1 MVSATP
7 SRLASISMTTV
18 SPDGYR
24 AGFRLRHGLPDE
36 QTAAGVERHG
46 AGIPHHGLAGEFHL
60 QLGRNGRKRGDGGRL
75 TGRARRAEGTS
86 SKAARHEPAR
96 TISDP
101 LRFRD
106 PAFPRSGAC
115 VMEWLVFR
123 GRPIVNPVTCGS
135 YPGPTRSRIPRQIS
149 AGRAADRRVARQRP

>member
-1 MVSATP
+1 MVRSGELPIHRASVPGKPLDGIQAGGKCPGGVSDPVTIGIDQHDDRVAGRP
-7 SRLASISMTTV
+7 AGIPASRS
-18 SPDGYR
+18 
-24 AGFRLRHGLPDE
+24 LPDE

-46 AGIPHHGLAGEFHL
+46 AGIPHHGLAGKEFHL

-75 TGRARRAEGTS
+75 TDEPVAPRAAT
-86 SKAARHEPAR
+86 SKAARREPAR

-123 GRPIVNPVTCGS
+123 GRPIGET
-135 YPGPTRSRIPRQIS
+135 Q
-149 AGRAADRRVARQRP
+149 